1 MHIDSPVARAPRNSG
16 IDIFRGT
23 LVLLVILGHFSELMQ
38 RQNLLTWMGFG
49 FRMPLFIGLTGY
61 LFNLERARAT
71 PLTALLGKYYHRLIF
86 PWLVAC
92 AVHLTLTHQ
101 LTWLSPF
108 IIVLWPPFHMWF
120 VPVMLAFIFLARVS
134 TLDRTM
140 MLALAIPASIAAMY
154 SFGVAHMIQQYQP
167 WLPDRRY
174 FIYPIYFT
182 FGMFVAQHQGDP
194 SKRWAALCVALI
206 GLLWWARLYNQTRP
220 MAEVAAELTLCMPLL
235 GFLPWVRKVTIDL
248 PLIADIGRDS
258 LFFYLWHP
266 LAFGLWGSLGFTGPV
281 MLLLSLLSMLLF
293 RGLVAR
299 RPRLRRIFGV
309 QPPEPQAPA
318 TPPLAMPI
326 ELEPAEQPL

>member
-1 MHIDSPVARAPRNSG
+1 MHIDSPTAGAQRNSG

-61 LFNLERARAT
+61 LFNLERARAM
-71 PLTALLGKYYHRLIF
+71 PLIGLFGKYYHRLIF

-92 AVHLTLTHQ
+92 VVHLTLTHE
-101 LTWLSPF
+101 LTWFTPL
-108 IIVLWPPFHMWF
+108 IIILWPPFHMWF
-120 VPVMLAFIFLARVS
+120 VPVMLFFIFLARVS
-134 TLDRTM
+134 SLDRTI

-182 FGMFVAQHQGDP
+182 FGMFLARRSSDP
-194 SKRWAALCVALI
+194 SWRWLALCVAMI
-206 GLLWWARLYNQTRP
+206 GLAWWARLYNQTLP
-220 MAEVAAELTLCMPLL
+220 MAEVAAELTLCIPLL
-235 GFLPWVRKVTIDL
+235 GFLPWVRKLAVDVPAISSV
-248 PLIADIGRDS
+248 GRDS

-266 LAFGLWGSLGFTGPV
+266 LAFGLWASLGFTGPV
-281 MLLLSLLSMLLF
+281 MLVLSLLSMMLF
-293 RGLVAR
+293 RGVIAR
-299 RPRLRRIFGV
+299 HPRLRDIFGV
-309 QPPEPQAPA
+309 QPPVTPA
-318 TPPLAMPI
+318 TPPRAAPRDLAA
-326 ELEPAEQPL
+326 AEQPL